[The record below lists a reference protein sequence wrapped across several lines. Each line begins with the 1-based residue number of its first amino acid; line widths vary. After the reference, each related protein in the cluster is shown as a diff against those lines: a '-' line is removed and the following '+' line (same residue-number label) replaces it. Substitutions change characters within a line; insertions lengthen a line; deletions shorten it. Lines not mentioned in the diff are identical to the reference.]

1 LSIRDDIEIVKEG
14 LTTEEQFLTGFIK
27 TEKII
32 KKYKIL
38 LIGSV
43 VAVLV
48 GVGGYEG
55 YVFYSEKRVEAANE
69 ALVKL
74 LKNPSDK
81 EAAEQ
86 LKSKSQKL
94 YEAYLYLDAVQK
106 DDQAA
111 LKKSSSSVGLLG
123 DLASYQLAS
132 ISANETALKT
142 YALSK
147 ESVMKDFAN
156 YLLAYKSVEKSDIKT
171 AKEYL
176 AKIPA
181 SSNLKEQ
188 ANYLE
193 HLLIK
198 AQKPN

>member
-14 LTTEEQFLTGFIK
+14 LTTEEQFLTSFIK
-27 TEKII
+27 TEKFV
-32 KKYKIL
+32 KKYKTLIIGCVIAIL
-38 LIGSV
+38 FG
-43 VAVLV
+43 VA
-48 GVGGYEG
+48 GYEG
-55 YVFYSEKRVEAANE
+55 YGFYNEKRIEMANE
-69 ALVKL
+69 ALSKL

-81 EAAEQ
+81 DATEQ
-86 LKSKSQKL
+86 LRSKSQKL
-94 YEAYLYLDAVQK
+94 YEAYLYLGAIQK

-111 LKKSSSSVGLLG
+111 LKKSSSTTGLLG

-132 ISANETALKT
+132 ISVDETALKA
-142 YALSK
+142 YALNK

-156 YLLAYKSVEKSDIKT
+156 YLLAYKSVEKSDTKM

-181 SSNLKEQ
+181 SSNIKEQ